1 MGKPEMGQL
10 ETGHFMQLISG
21 AYCIFCNLK
30 LEFEAK
36 FMEIKSLFYQVLIVW
51 GSGNP
56 GLASQAS
63 CCRDYG
69 SQFRC

>member
-36 FMEIKSLFYQVLIVW
+36 FMEIKSLFVLSSSNSLGFW
-51 GSGNP
+51 KSWFGFP
-56 GLASQAS
+56 G
-63 CCRDYG
+63 
-69 SQFRC
+69 